1 MFKPCTLILALFLA
15 LPAAA
20 QIYEWRDAEGRLNYS
35 DQPPHGVEAKLIRP
49 GRTPSSPAD
58 EDTEETRPPSLAE
71 RELEF
76 RERRAEEAE
85 ARARAE
91 QESRQAAERERMCTQ
106 ARNQLAALQS
116 GQRVSRFNQRGERE
130 YLDDVERAAEIT
142 RAQDFIRSNCE

>member
-1 MFKPCTLILALFLA
+1 MSKSWTLFLALFLA

-20 QIYEWRDAEGRLNYS
+20 QIYEWRDAQGQLNYS
-35 DQPPHGVEAKLIRP
+35 DQPPQGVEAKLIRP
-49 GRTPSSPAD
+49 GRAPSAPGTDDAEQASQ
-58 EDTEETRPPSLAE
+58 PSLAE

-85 ARARAE
+85 AKAKAE
-91 QESRQAAERERMCTQ
+91 QESQQAAERERMCTQ
-106 ARNQLAALQS
+106 ARSQLSALQS

-142 RAQDFIRSNCE
+142 RAQDFIRNNCE